1 MQDSIFN
8 QHWYR
13 WGIALILGFP
23 LLTLILNE
31 AMIQLRQQEK
41 PLVETLRI
49 IRNLLLPTLAILLLL
64 TKVLEIEETNNL
76 IRLLTTLFWTF
87 VTHATL
93 SGFKVLVF
101 EEAAVG
107 SWQSKVPGL
116 LLDLIRFFLV
126 ACMTAIILSN
136 VWKINLGG
144 LLTAL
149 GVGSLVIGL
158 AIQDALKNLFSGILL
173 LFERPFSLGDW
184 LKVGDTIGKVIQI
197 NWRSVYLQTRT
208 LQMVVIPNSTLE
220 QGNFTNLTRPTGV
233 FFERL
238 SFGFSYNDPPNKV
251 KQVLLEII
259 QTTPEVLSEPKPWVR
274 VAGYGDFTID
284 YDVAVP
290 LNNYEAMPRIRH
302 KIVARVWYAAKRYNL
317 TIPFPIHTLYQYD
330 ASKLPQ
336 PNNSARITEIMKS
349 LPHCGTLISQTIAE
363 TEEAIHL
370 RNYAQGEHIFR
381 EGDRLSG
388 IYLVVSGKVVITVQ
402 DKRNHQQE
410 ITILSVGEFFG
421 VAGLLSGEESH
432 VSAIAIDDA
441 EVALLEPD
449 IIYKMMERMPGLTSE
464 FSQLLEIRREKAA
477 TAKNLQVN

>member
-13 WGIALILGFP
+13 WAIALILGFP

-31 AMIQLRQQEK
+31 AIIQLRRQER
-41 PLVETLRI
+41 PIVETLRI
-49 IRNLLLPTLAILLLL
+49 IRNLLIPTLAILLLL
-64 TKVLEIEETNNL
+64 TKVLEIEDTNNL
-76 IRLLTTLFWTF
+76 IRLLTTLLWIF

-116 LLDLIRFFLV
+116 LLDLSRFFLV
-126 ACMTAIILSN
+126 SCMTAIILSS
-136 VWKINLGG
+136 VWKIDLGG
-144 LLTAL
+144 LLAAL

-184 LKVGDTIGKVIQI
+184 IKVGNTLGKVIQI
-197 NWRSVYLQTRT
+197 NWRSVYLQTRR
-208 LQMVVIPNSTLE
+208 LEMVVIPNSALE
-220 QGNFTNLTRPTGV
+220 QGNFTNFTRPTGV
-233 FFERL
+233 FFECL
-238 SFGFSYNDPPNKV
+238 SFGFSYSDPPNKV

-259 QTTPEVLSEPKPWVR
+259 QTTPEVLSEPLPWVR

-317 TIPFPIHTLYQYD
+317 TIPFPIRTLYQYD
-330 ASKLPQ
+330 ASELPE
-336 PNNSARITEIMKS
+336 PNHCARVTEIMSS
-349 LPHCGTLISQTIAE
+349 LPHCGAIISQTIAE

-370 RNYAQGEHIFR
+370 RHYAQGEHIFN
-381 EGDRLSG
+381 EGDRLLG
-388 IYLVVSGKVVITVQ
+388 VYLVVSGKVALTVR
-402 DKRNHQQE
+402 DNSNKRQE
-410 ITILSVGEFFG
+410 ITCLSLGEFFG
-421 VAGLLSGEESH
+421 VAALLSGEDSS
-432 VSAIAIDDA
+432 VSAMAIDDV
-441 EVALLEPD
+441 EVALLEPKM
-449 IIYKMMERMPGLTSE
+449 IYKMMERMPGLASE
-464 FSQLLEIRREKAA
+464 FSQLLEIRRKKAA
-477 TAKNLQVN
+477 TAKNLEVN